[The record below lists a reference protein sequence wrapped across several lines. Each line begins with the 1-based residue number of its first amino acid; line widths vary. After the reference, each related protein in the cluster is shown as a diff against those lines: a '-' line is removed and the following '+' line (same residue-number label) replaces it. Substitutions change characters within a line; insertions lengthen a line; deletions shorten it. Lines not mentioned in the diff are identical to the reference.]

1 MNSFGV
7 RFRKLRNNMDMTQQQ
22 LVDDFNK
29 AFHYSITRSAISQYE
44 SDKRIPEIS
53 LLNDF
58 AKYFGVSVDYLL
70 NGTNPNPIAIDY
82 RNNTYSSVNN
92 LSNAEKIAID
102 KEAAEMIKKIDSNDV
117 IEFCG
122 TIADEED
129 KEYLKMAYEKFLTDV
144 RIYNKQKYTPK
155 KYRK

>member
-1 MNSFGV
+1 MSSFGV
-7 RFRKLRNNMDMTQQQ
+7 RFRKLRNNKDMTQQQ
-22 LVDDFNK
+22 LVNDFNK
-29 AFHYSITRSAISQYE
+29 AFHYNVTRSAISQYE

-58 AKYFGVSVDYLL
+58 AKYFGVTVDYLL
-70 NGTNPNPIAIDY
+70 NGTNIKHIAIDC
-82 RNNTYSSVNN
+82 RNEAYSSVNN

-102 KEAAEMIKKIDSNDV
+102 KEATEMIKKIDSNDV

-122 TIADEED
+122 TVADEED

-155 KYRK
+155 KYKK